1 MNKPNL
7 SNNIDPQ
14 ILDGLAQ
21 HIKRSMSFRVT
32 PGGGAEICDGPGIGL
47 LVSLD
52 RFVWT
57 ALATELSPFHVQ
69 GETYLKKV
77 CEWDANGQQHEVLL
91 PTTVVATRPNPSFSG
106 SNHLAT
112 LLFSIKDSLATHPTE
127 KHLLYPPHLRLLRD
141 LFLEHPI
148 SRSLLRTPKALV
160 DDTGLS
166 VAKNC
171 NDFVDRFRQA
181 MRDSKLLRRERFNW
195 NLGSLENLTRL
206 HAYLDGLFAPPRS
219 SLTVLHLR
227 LLCDPAVEGDHRS
240 DLQVLRDCRAKL
252 FDRMRRNLALFSSKP
267 GFVWAILPSADG
279 QFHLHLTLLFDT
291 ATVRKLLDDKRVE
304 ADLDGMALKDH
315 ADLIGTY
322 WVEGVTEGRGSYY
335 RADGTGNLYDQDW
348 IHGEVRADDTERRD
362 RLKRALGYLAMRRA
376 LVRLSNE
383 PAGEYF
389 GMRERKARS
398 PRRPPR
404 GEAKAG

>member
-7 SNNIDPQ
+7 SNNIDSQ

-32 PGGGAEICDGPGIGL
+32 QGGGAEICDGPGIGL

-52 RFVWT
+52 SFVWT
-57 ALATELSPFHVQ
+57 AMETTCSPFHVQ
-69 GETYLKKV
+69 GETYLRNV
-77 CEWDANGQQHEVLL
+77 REWDANGQPRDALL
-91 PTTVVATRPNPSFSG
+91 PTIAVATRPNPSFRE
-106 SNHLAT
+106 SNRLVI
-112 LLFSIKDSLATHPTE
+112 LLFSIKDCLTTHSSA

-148 SRSLLRTPKALV
+148 SHSLVRTPKELV

-181 MRDSKLLRRERFNW
+181 MCDSKLLRRERFNW
-195 NLGSLENLTRL
+195 NLGSRENLMEL
-206 HAYLDGLFAPPRS
+206 HAYLDSLFPVPHS
-219 SLTVLHLR
+219 SVTVLHLR
-227 LLCDPAVEGDHRS
+227 LLCDPAAEGDHRS
-240 DLQVLRDCRAKL
+240 ELQALRDCRAKL
-252 FDRMRRNLALFSSKP
+252 FDRMRRKLALFSSKP

-279 QFHLHLTLLFDT
+279 RFHLHLTLLFDT
-291 ATVRKLLDDKRVE
+291 AALQKLRDDKQVE
-304 ADLDGMALKDH
+304 ADLTGTAVKDH

-322 WVEGVTEGRGSYY
+322 WAEGVTEGRGRYF
-335 RADGTGNLYDQDW
+335 RADSTGNLYDRDW
-348 IHGEVRADDTERRD
+348 VHGEVRADDTERRD
-362 RLKRALGYLAMRRA
+362 RLKRTLGYLAMRRA